1 MKFVKRIYD
10 PKTDED
16 MPHFFCFDTWVVELY
31 WVEFCNGVKKPLNN
45 RDELT
50 KKERRLVD
58 LEFGLMYLKELSFIL
73 VPALVILGLGR
84 YALYCI
90 DKREAMRKE
99 AIEKAYEQYY
109 KQVEECKK
117 QSSDYVFKSGKCYIN
132 PKAKETEEEC
142 KKQSPDY
149 VFKSGKCYV
158 YLNNQKTK

>member
-10 PKTDED
+10 PKTGED
-16 MPHFFCFDTWVVELY
+16 MPYNFYFGNWVELY

-117 QSSDYVFKSGKCYIN
+117 QGKDIEIKTFYTMHNVSKKDY
-132 PKAKETEEEC
+132 KAKKT
-142 KKQSPDY
+142 Y
-149 VFKSGKCYV
+149 VDFMNMNIESLREA
-158 YLNNQKTK
+158 LN